1 MAKEHSRLSS
11 QLPARPVTRWVEPL
25 GRFLHVEAA
34 GGAVLVAAT
43 LLALG
48 MANSPLAEDYLAIW
62 KTKLTVGLGDFVL
75 SYSLKHWISDGLM
88 AVFFFVIGLEV
99 KRELVMGELNELTK
113 AALPIAAA
121 LGGMVV
127 PAAIY
132 LWLLGGGPAARGW
145 GIPMATD
152 IAFVVGCMA
161 VLGSRVPS
169 GLRVL
174 LLSLAIADDIG
185 AILVIALGYTES
197 IAVGWLVLGVAS
209 IALIYLMEQ
218 AGVRS
223 VSLYAVVG
231 AVVWLGFHESGVH
244 ATIAGVILGLLT
256 PHQRWV
262 GFDRLAEVVD
272 RSAHYL
278 RGEDEASAGD
288 ERLMLRDMELAAR
301 EATSPLQRL
310 ETVLHPWQAFAIVP
324 LFALAN
330 AGVTIDPDA
339 FRQPVAAAVIAA
351 LVLGKPLG
359 IFGASWLAVKL
370 GLAKLPEGVSWGAV
384 LGGGALAGIGF
395 TMSLFISALAFRGG
409 DRALIEAS
417 KVGILTG
424 SAVSAVIGMA
434 LLLWILPKAAAE
446 PSS

>member
-11 QLPARPVTRWVEPL
+11 QLPAQPVTRWVEPL
-25 GRFLHVEAA
+25 GRFLHIEAA
-34 GGAVLVAAT
+34 GGAVLVVAT
-43 LLALG
+43 LFALV
-48 MANSPLAEDYLAIW
+48 MANSPLADDYLAIW
-62 KTKLTVGLGDFVL
+62 QTKLTIGLGDFVL

-99 KRELVMGELNELTK
+99 KRELVMGELNELSK

-121 LGGMVV
+121 LGGMIV

-132 LWLLGGGPAARGW
+132 LLLLGGEPAARGW

-174 LLSLAIADDIG
+174 LVSLAIADDIG
-185 AILVIALGYTES
+185 AILVIAVGYTES
-197 IAVGWLVLGVAS
+197 LALGWLALGFAA
-209 IALIYLMEQ
+209 IGAIYLMQ
-218 AGVRS
+218 QGGVRS
-223 VSLYAVVG
+223 VSLYVLVG

-256 PHQRWV
+256 PHQQWV
-262 GFDRLAEVVD
+262 GFARLGEVVD
-272 RSAHYL
+272 RSTHYL
-278 RGEDEASAGD
+278 RGDAEASKGD
-288 ERLMLRDMELAAR
+288 ERLLLRDMELAAR
-301 EATSPLQRL
+301 EATSPLERL
-310 ETVLHPWQAFAIVP
+310 ETLLHPWQAFAIVP

-339 FRQPVAAAVIAA
+339 FRQPVAGTIIVA
-351 LVLGKPLG
+351 LVVGKPLG
-359 IFGASWLAVKL
+359 IFTSSWLAVKL
-370 GLAKLPEGVSWGAV
+370 GLARLPEGVSWGAL

-395 TMSLFISALAFRGG
+395 TMSLFIAGLAFRGS
-409 DRALIEAS
+409 DSALVEAS
-417 KVGILTG
+417 KVGILAG
-424 SAVSAVIGMA
+424 SAISAALGMA
-434 LLLWILPKAAAE
+434 LLLWILPRAPAE
-446 PSS
+446 QPS

>member
-11 QLPARPVTRWVEPL
+11 QLPAQPVTRWVEPL
-25 GRFLHVEAA
+25 GRFLHIEAA
-34 GGAVLVAAT
+34 GGAVLLVAT
-43 LLALG
+43 LFALV
-48 MANSPLAEDYLAIW
+48 MANSPLADDYLAIW
-62 KTKLTVGLGDFVL
+62 KTKLTIGLGDFVL

-99 KRELVMGELNELTK
+99 KRELVMGELNELSK

-121 LGGMVV
+121 LGGMIV

-132 LWLLGGGPAARGW
+132 LLLLGGEPAARGW

-174 LLSLAIADDIG
+174 LVSLAIADDIG
-185 AILVIALGYTES
+185 AILVIAVGYTDS
-197 IAVGWLVLGVAS
+197 LALGWLALG
-209 IALIYLMEQ
+209 IAAIGAIYLMQ
-218 AGVRS
+218 QGGVRS
-223 VSLYAVVG
+223 VSLYVLVG

-256 PHQRWV
+256 PHQQWV
-262 GFDRLAEVVD
+262 GFARLGEVVD

-278 RGEDEASAGD
+278 RGDAEASKGD
-288 ERLMLRDMELAAR
+288 ERLLLRDMELAAR
-301 EATSPLQRL
+301 EATSPLERL
-310 ETVLHPWQAFAIVP
+310 ETLLHPWQAFAIVP

-339 FRQPVAAAVIAA
+339 FRQPVAGTIIVA
-351 LVLGKPLG
+351 LVVGKPLG
-359 IFGASWLAVKL
+359 IFTSSWLAVKL
-370 GLAKLPEGVSWGAV
+370 GLARLPEGVSWGAL
-384 LGGGALAGIGF
+384 LGGSALAGIGF
-395 TMSLFISALAFRGG
+395 TMSLFIAGLAFRGS
-409 DRALIEAS
+409 DSALVEAS
-417 KVGILTG
+417 KVGILAG
-424 SAVSAVIGMA
+424 SAISAALGMA
-434 LLLWILPKAAAE
+434 LLLWILPRAPAE
-446 PSS
+446 QPS